1 MKTIAELVT
10 LHDAKVSAHNIS
22 LQYYDSTRQ
31 PQYLTERLRDFFN
44 QNTHY
49 TMNWMSVVVDAVR
62 NKETIEAFTVAS
74 ATGQNDA
81 RTDALNTIW
90 DRNQGACE
98 ADLVHEYVHAT
109 GEGCI
114 VAGVDGD
121 GKAMFF
127 ANDPRCIE
135 IVYGDTNPREI
146 IQAAKFWMD
155 GKTHK
160 ATVWTAQD
168 NGVYEETL
176 TGRSTTKTDA
186 ALAQIESGITYTSDG
201 DPIKTVYPRV
211 PVFHFRRSA
220 RNIKPEFYQVQS
232 IQDSINKTFVA
243 LGFSIEN
250 AADRIRWAITN
261 SDMSVFQQAKA
272 GDVVAIPPS
281 GQYDQPSSLGEF
293 GAADLQQISAL
304 LDGWVGNVAAITA
317 TPYHYFS
324 NGGASGLSGEALQ
337 ALESPL
343 VAKIT
348 RYIRRLS
355 PVWEDLAAFVLTM
368 EGIATTTDEV
378 TCTYTDPRTT
388 LVISQATARATN
400 VQAGIPVTWQ
410 LRREGFRES
419 DIEQLLADRV
429 RETPPDLDEAALQEV
444 YDRMSERNTRLI
456 EPILKE
462 ALDAISAA
470 ALDQIRASKVVEQ
483 AVETVNN
490 GG

>member
-1 MKTIAELVT
+1 MKNIAELVT

-62 NKETIEAFTVAS
+62 NKETIEAFTVAGVEK
-74 ATGQNDA
+74 TDDA
-81 RTDALNTIW
+81 RTDILNTIW

-121 GKAMFF
+121 GKALFF

-168 NGVYEETL
+168 DGVYEETL

-201 DPIKTVYPRV
+201 DPIKTAYPRV

-281 GQYDQPSSLGEF
+281 SQYEQQTALGEF

-317 TPYHYFS
+317 TPYHFFS
-324 NGGASGLSGEALQ
+324 NDGASGLSGEALQ

-355 PVWEDLAAFVLTM
+355 PVWEDLASFALTV
-368 EGIATTTDEV
+368 EGSATTTDEV
-378 TCTYTDPRTT
+378 TCTYADPRTT

-410 LRREGFRES
+410 LRQEGFRES
-419 DIEQLLADRV
+419 DIEQLLDDRI

-483 AVETVNN
+483 AAETVNN

>member
-1 MKTIAELVT
+1 MKNIAELVT

-62 NKETIEAFTVAS
+62 NKETIEAFTVAGVEK
-74 ATGQNDA
+74 ADDA
-81 RTDALNTIW
+81 RTDILNTIW

-121 GKAMFF
+121 GKALFF

-168 NGVYEETL
+168 DGVYEETL

-201 DPIKTVYPRV
+201 DPIKTAYPRV

-281 GQYDQPSSLGEF
+281 SQYEQQTALGEF

-317 TPYHYFS
+317 TPYHFFS
-324 NGGASGLSGEALQ
+324 NDGASGLSGEALQ

-355 PVWEDLAAFVLTM
+355 PVWEDLASFALTV
-368 EGIATTTDEV
+368 EGSATTTDEV
-378 TCTYTDPRTT
+378 TCTYADPRTT

-410 LRREGFRES
+410 LRQEGFRES
-419 DIEQLLADRV
+419 DIEQLLDDRI

-483 AVETVNN
+483 AAETVNN

>member
-62 NKETIEAFTVAS
+62 NKETIEAFTVAGVEK
-74 ATGQNDA
+74 TDDA
-81 RTDALNTIW
+81 RTDILNTIW

-160 ATVWTAQD
+160 ATVWTTQD
-168 NGVYEETL
+168 DGVYEETL

-201 DPIKTVYPRV
+201 DPVKTTYPRV

-281 GQYDQPSSLGEF
+281 SQYEQQTALGEF

-317 TPYHYFS
+317 TPYHFFS

-355 PVWEDLAAFVLTM
+355 PVWEDLAAFALTV
-368 EGIATTTDEV
+368 EGSATTTDEV
-378 TCTYTDPRTT
+378 TCTYADPRTT

-410 LRREGFRES
+410 LRQEGFRES
-419 DIEQLLADRV
+419 DIEQLLDDRI

-483 AVETVNN
+483 AAETVNN

>member
-62 NKETIEAFTVAS
+62 NKETIEAFTVAGVEK
-74 ATGQNDA
+74 TDDA
-81 RTDALNTIW
+81 RTDILNTIW

-121 GKAMFF
+121 GKALFF

-168 NGVYEETL
+168 DGVYEETL

-201 DPIKTVYPRV
+201 DPIKTAYPRV

-281 GQYDQPSSLGEF
+281 SQYEQQTALGEF

-317 TPYHYFS
+317 TPYHFFS
-324 NGGASGLSGEALQ
+324 NDGASGLSGEALQ

-355 PVWEDLAAFVLTM
+355 PVWEDLAAFVLTV
-368 EGIATTTDEV
+368 EGSATTTDEV
-378 TCTYTDPRTT
+378 TCTYADPRTT

-410 LRREGFRES
+410 LRQEGYRES
-419 DIEQLLADRV
+419 DIEQLLTDRV
-429 RETPPDLDEAALQEV
+429 RETPPDMDEAALQEV

>member
-62 NKETIEAFTVAS
+62 NKETIEAFTVAGVEK
-74 ATGQNDA
+74 TDDA
-81 RTDALNTIW
+81 RTDILNTIW

-121 GKAMFF
+121 GKALFF

-168 NGVYEETL
+168 DGVYEETL

-201 DPIKTVYPRV
+201 DPIKTAYPRV

-261 SDMSVFQQAKA
+261 ADMSAFKQAQA

-281 GQYDQPSSLGEF
+281 SQYEQQTALGEF

-304 LDGWVGNVAAITA
+304 IDGWVANTAAITA

-355 PVWEDLAAFVLTM
+355 PVWEDLAAFALTV
-368 EGIATTTDEV
+368 EGNATTMDEV
-378 TCTYTDPRTT
+378 TCTYADPRTT
-388 LVISQATARATN
+388 LVISQSTARETN
-400 VQAGIPVTWQ
+400 VRAGIPVTWQ
-410 LRREGFRES
+410 LRQEGFRES
-419 DIEQLLADRV
+419 DIEQLLDDRI
-429 RETPPDLDEAALQEV
+429 RETPPDLDEAALQDV

-490 GG
+490 GA

>member
-62 NKETIEAFTVAS
+62 NKETIEAFTVAG
-74 ATGQNDA
+74 AEKTDDA
-81 RTDALNTIW
+81 RTDILNTIW

-121 GKAMFF
+121 GKALFF

-168 NGVYEETL
+168 DGVYEETL

-201 DPIKTVYPRV
+201 DPIKTAYPRV

-272 GDVVAIPPS
+272 GDVVALPPS
-281 GQYDQPSSLGEF
+281 SQYEQQTALGEF

-317 TPYHYFS
+317 TPYHFFS

-355 PVWEDLAAFVLTM
+355 PVWEDLAAFALTV
-368 EGIATTTDEV
+368 EGSATTTDEV
-378 TCTYTDPRTT
+378 TCTYADPRTT

-410 LRREGFRES
+410 LRQEGFRES

-444 YDRMSERNTRLI
+444 YDRMSDRNTRLI

-483 AVETVNN
+483 AAETVNN

>member
-62 NKETIEAFTVAS
+62 NKETIEAFTVAGVEK
-74 ATGQNDA
+74 TDDA
-81 RTDALNTIW
+81 RTDILNTIW

-168 NGVYEETL
+168 DGVYEETL

-201 DPIKTVYPRV
+201 DPIKTAYPRV

-281 GQYDQPSSLGEF
+281 SQYEQQTALGEF

-317 TPYHYFS
+317 TPYHFFS
-324 NGGASGLSGEALQ
+324 NDGASGLSGEALQ

-355 PVWEDLAAFVLTM
+355 PVWEDLASFALTV
-368 EGIATTTDEV
+368 EGSATTTDEV
-378 TCTYTDPRTT
+378 TCTYADPRTT

-410 LRREGFRES
+410 LRQEGFRES
-419 DIEQLLADRV
+419 DIEQLLDDRI

-483 AVETVNN
+483 AAETVNN

>member
-62 NKETIEAFTVAS
+62 NKETIEAFTVAGVEK
-74 ATGQNDA
+74 TDDA
-81 RTDALNTIW
+81 RTDILNTIW

-121 GKAMFF
+121 GKALFF

-168 NGVYEETL
+168 DGVYEETL

-201 DPIKTVYPRV
+201 DPIKTAYPRV

-281 GQYDQPSSLGEF
+281 SQYEQQTALGEF

-324 NGGASGLSGEALQ
+324 NGSASGLSGEALQ

-355 PVWEDLAAFVLTM
+355 PVWEDLAAFVLTV
-368 EGIATTTDEV
+368 EGSATTTDEV
-378 TCTYTDPRTT
+378 TCTYADPRTT

-410 LRREGFRES
+410 LRQEGYRES
-419 DIEQLLADRV
+419 DIEQLLTDRV
-429 RETPPDLDEAALQEV
+429 RETPPDMDEAALQEV

>member
-62 NKETIEAFTVAS
+62 NKETIEAFTVAGVEK
-74 ATGQNDA
+74 ADDA
-81 RTDALNTIW
+81 RTDVLNTIW

-121 GKAMFF
+121 GKALFF

-155 GKTHK
+155 DKTHK

-168 NGVYEETL
+168 DGVYEETL

-281 GQYDQPSSLGEF
+281 SQYEQQTALGEF

-304 LDGWVGNVAAITA
+304 LDGWVGNIAAITA
-317 TPYHYFS
+317 TPYHFFS

-368 EGIATTTDEV
+368 EGIATTTNEV

-410 LRREGFRES
+410 LRQEGFRES
-419 DIEQLLADRV
+419 DIEQLLADRI

-483 AVETVNN
+483 AAETVNN

>member
-44 QNTHY
+44 KNTHY

-62 NKETIEAFTVAS
+62 NKETIEAFTVA
-74 ATGQNDA
+74 AANGQDDA
-81 RTDALNTIW
+81 RTDVLNTIW

-98 ADLVHEYVHAT
+98 ADLVHEFVHAT
-109 GEGCI
+109 GEGFI
-114 VAGVDGD
+114 VAGVEENGQ
-121 GKAMFF
+121 ASFF
-127 ANDPRCIE
+127 AQDPRCIE
-135 IVYGDTNPREI
+135 VVYSDTNPREI
-146 IQAAKFWMD
+146 VQAAKFWLD

-160 ATVWTAQD
+160 ATAWTKQD
-168 NGVYEETL
+168 DGVYEETL
-176 TGRSTTKTDA
+176 TGRSTTQTDA
-186 ALAQIESGITYTSDG
+186 ALAQIENGITYTSDG
-201 DPIKTVYPRV
+201 DPVKTTYPRV

-281 GQYDQPSSLGEF
+281 SQYEQQTALGEF

-304 LDGWVGNVAAITA
+304 LDGWVANTAAITA
-317 TPYHYFS
+317 TPYHFFS
-324 NGGASGLSGEALQ
+324 NDGASGLSGEALQ

-355 PVWEDLAAFVLTM
+355 PVWEDLAAFVLTV
-368 EGIATTTDEV
+368 EGSATTTDEV
-378 TCTYTDPRTT
+378 TCTYADPRTT

-410 LRREGFRES
+410 LRQEGYRES
-419 DIEQLLADRV
+419 DIEQLLTDRV
-429 RETPPDLDEAALQEV
+429 RETPPDMDEAALQEV

>member
-49 TMNWMSVVVDAVR
+49 TMNWMSIVVDAVR
-62 NKETIEAFTVAS
+62 NKETIEAFTVAGVEK
-74 ATGQNDA
+74 TDDA
-81 RTDALNTIW
+81 RTDILNTIW

-168 NGVYEETL
+168 DGVYEETL

-201 DPIKTVYPRV
+201 DPIKTAYPRV

-220 RNIKPEFYQVQS
+220 RNIKPEFYQAQS

-281 GQYDQPSSLGEF
+281 SQYEQQTALGEF

-317 TPYHYFS
+317 TPYHFFS

-348 RYIRRLS
+348 RYIRRLA

-368 EGIATTTDEV
+368 EGIATTTNEV

-410 LRREGFRES
+410 LRQEGFRES
-419 DIEQLLADRV
+419 DIEQLLDDRI

-483 AVETVNN
+483 AAETVNN

>member
-62 NKETIEAFTVAS
+62 NKETIEAFTVAGVEK
-74 ATGQNDA
+74 ADDA
-81 RTDALNTIW
+81 RTDILNTIW

-121 GKAMFF
+121 GKALFF

-168 NGVYEETL
+168 DGVYEETL

-201 DPIKTVYPRV
+201 DPIKTAYPRV

-281 GQYDQPSSLGEF
+281 SQYEQQTALGEF

-317 TPYHYFS
+317 TPYHFFS
-324 NGGASGLSGEALQ
+324 NDGASGLSGEALQ

-355 PVWEDLAAFVLTM
+355 PVWEDLASFALTV
-368 EGIATTTDEV
+368 EGSATTTDEV
-378 TCTYTDPRTT
+378 TCTYADPRTT

-410 LRREGFRES
+410 LRQEGFRES
-419 DIEQLLADRV
+419 DIEQLLDDRI

-483 AVETVNN
+483 AAETVNN

>member
-62 NKETIEAFTVAS
+62 NKETIEAFTVAGVEK
-74 ATGQNDA
+74 TDDA
-81 RTDALNTIW
+81 RTDILNTIW

-121 GKAMFF
+121 GKALFF

-168 NGVYEETL
+168 DGVYEETL

-201 DPIKTVYPRV
+201 DPIKTAYPRV

-281 GQYDQPSSLGEF
+281 SQYEQQTALGEF

-317 TPYHYFS
+317 TPYHFFS

-355 PVWEDLAAFVLTM
+355 PVWEDLAAFALTV
-368 EGIATTTDEV
+368 EGSATTTDEV
-378 TCTYTDPRTT
+378 TCTYADPRTT

-410 LRREGFRES
+410 LRQEGFRES
-419 DIEQLLADRV
+419 DIEQLLDDRI

-483 AVETVNN
+483 AAETVNN

>member
-62 NKETIEAFTVAS
+62 NKETIEAFTVAGVEK
-74 ATGQNDA
+74 TDDA
-81 RTDALNTIW
+81 RTDILNTIW

-121 GKAMFF
+121 GKALFF

-168 NGVYEETL
+168 DGVYEETL

-201 DPIKTVYPRV
+201 DPIKTAYPRV

-281 GQYDQPSSLGEF
+281 SQYEQQTALGEF

-317 TPYHYFS
+317 TPYHFFS
-324 NGGASGLSGEALQ
+324 NDGASGLSGEALQ

-355 PVWEDLAAFVLTM
+355 PVWEDLAAFVLTV
-368 EGIATTTDEV
+368 EGSATTTDEV
-378 TCTYTDPRTT
+378 TCTYADPRTT

-410 LRREGFRES
+410 LRQEGYRES
-419 DIEQLLADRV
+419 DIEQLLTDRV
-429 RETPPDLDEAALQEV
+429 RETPPDMDEAALQEV
-444 YDRMSERNTRLI
+444 YDRMSERNARMV